1 MPDLSNHLVI
11 GISSSALFDT
21 RESHR
26 VYMDSDKP
34 TYVQYQIDH
43 EDEPFAPG
51 PGFDLIHAMLR
62 LNAKSRP
69 HPIEVVVMS
78 QNEPA
83 AGRRVMKSI
92 EYHKLGITRAA
103 FTGGEPV
110 WKYLKAFNGSLF
122 LSRDQGDV
130 RGALENGFAAGLIY
144 DAPKRKDIDKKQLRI
159 AFDGDAVIFSDA
171 SERIYKAE
179 GLEAFKEHERL
190 NASKAMEHGPFYPFL
205 KMLADI
211 QADALDENPIPIHT
225 AIVTARDRPSDDRV
239 FFTLREWG
247 IQVNSLFFLGGID
260 KKEILEAYRPHIFF
274 DDQKKYV
281 QSASSSVVAAEVPT
295 DYITKPNRVK
305 QMDLAGQ
312 FQGGDH
318 KKSEPV
324 APISKSEF
332 EKSARRIFKQYLP
345 RGNRI
350 LPEYQRA
357 FIEKYKDADF
367 EKDRPLVL
375 RKLLKYDLATGARPV
390 KIEFNR
396 TKEEFGSK
404 KLNSLRNS

>member
-1 MPDLSNHLVI
+1 MFDLSKHLVV
-11 GISSSALFDT
+11 GISSRALFDT
-21 RESHR
+21 TESHR
-26 VYMDSDKP
+26 VYMDSDKS

-43 EDEPFAPG
+43 ENEPLAPG
-51 PGFDLIHAMLR
+51 PGFDLIQAMLK
-62 LNAKSRP
+62 LNAKLRP
-69 HPIEVVVMS
+69 HPIEVVIMS

-92 EYHKLGITRAA
+92 EHHNLNITRAA

-110 WKYLKAFNGSLF
+110 WKYLRAFNGALF
-122 LSRDQGDV
+122 LSRDQNDV

-144 DAPKRKDIDKKQLRI
+144 GTPKRKETDKKQLRI

-171 SERIYKAE
+171 SQRIYDEK
-179 GLEAFKEHERL
+179 GLSAFRENEKE

-205 KMLADI
+205 KMLAEI
-211 QADALDENPIPIHT
+211 QTDARNENPIPIHT

-274 DDQKKYV
+274 DDQEKYV
-281 QSASSSVVAAEVPT
+281 QSAASSVVAAEVPT
-295 DYITKPNRVK
+295 DYIVRPGPVEQMNLAPRVRDLGYKPS
-305 QMDLAGQ
+305 QPLA
-312 FQGGDH
+312 
-318 KKSEPV
+318 SV
-324 APISKSEF
+324 SKTEF

-345 RGNRI
+345 RGSRI
-350 LPEYQRA
+350 LPEYQRS
-357 FIEKYKDADF
+357 FIEKYKGADL

-375 RKLLKYDLATGARPV
+375 KKLLKYDLTAGARPV
-390 KIEFNR
+390 NIEFNR
-396 TKEEFGSK
+396 TKDEFGAR
-404 KLNSLRNS
+404 KLSSLGA